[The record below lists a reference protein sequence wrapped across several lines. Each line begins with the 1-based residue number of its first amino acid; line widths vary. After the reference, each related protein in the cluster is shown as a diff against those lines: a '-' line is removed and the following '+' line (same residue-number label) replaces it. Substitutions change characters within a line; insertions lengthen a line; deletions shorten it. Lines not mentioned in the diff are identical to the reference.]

1 MTFHILQNMVVAD
14 NLSALTQ
21 MGCSVN
27 SFNVRV
33 PGDWPLKIQII
44 QPMYE
49 VDVTLFLKIQKV
61 KLAEVK

>member
-21 MGCSVN
+21 MGCSA
-27 SFNVRV
+27 FNVRV
-33 PGDWPLKIQII
+33 PGDWLLKIQII

-49 VDVTLFLKIQKV
+49 VDITLFLKIQKV